1 MDASCLRCHAF
12 CVVSFLLLLINKG
25 IMLSVT
31 IVCVAKRFSLM
42 KNDLILY
49 CEQLFLDKG
58 WMT

>member
-1 MDASCLRCHAF
+1 
-12 CVVSFLLLLINKG
+12 
-25 IMLSVT
+25 MLSVT